1 MDISTEINSHN
12 RTTLSI
18 TDYDFLKA
26 FKEEG
31 ERIFFKLIHEQK
43 RIAKSEDCIL
53 TDKDKDEYP
62 FLQEVFQR
70 YQRKGYAVY
79 FVVNSGG
86 TKKDTITRINAHF
99 LDLDYGK
106 IPKYDN
112 NGKIIKDEK
121 KTVYEYRTANEIEN
135 YKIECLKN
143 LKNFALYPNIIVET
157 KNGFHIYWL
166 IEQQSKKDLVLFTPL
181 QVELMN
187 YFKQYESY
195 PEHVDASAK
204 SIERVLRIPNYYHLK
219 DPNDPFLVKCIHFD
233 ISRKYTQEEL
243 ASAIGVS
250 VADLENYLTAEKQR
264 KNIKKPTKGHPISQI
279 ESVPNAISHKKA
291 PIGYT
296 DIITTLRSIDIR
308 HYLGINCELNQN
320 FKCIFHDDKHPSAQI
335 NLKGNSY
342 KYFCY
347 SSNCSCNTNK
357 GMDIIDI
364 VMMQKNCSTSDA
376 IKYLTE
382 YYNLSVSFLDIDWAQ
397 KQKEK
402 YHKNI
407 DIINSLQK
415 YREKYPYLNRILRYA
430 YPYIQTILS
439 IALDNIVCD
448 LFKIDGEALFFFSN
462 RYLAKKSNKTLD
474 RTNKYINL
482 LCVLGL
488 LVKVP
493 YNNINDKIVKKA
505 KEISKKNK
513 EQGIC
518 FYTIPDYASVLD
530 IAEERAKTL
539 ITYRFSIKGMSRTYI
554 ANVFGQE
561 IADQVYHVH
570 IKPSTKNYL
579 VQESIENFILQQV
592 HQVGYCTKDMV
603 INQSI
608 IVNGV
613 SIKKHTKDFEFRRI
627 LPDILQKYSLVYV
640 KANKEINSKLNINT
654 FKYIIVKEELIS
666 MLRQKV

>member
-1 MDISTEINSHN
+1 MDIFAQIDLHT
-12 RTTLSI
+12 RTTLNI
-18 TDYDFLKA
+18 TDYNFLRA
-26 FKEEG
+26 FKNEG
-31 ERIFFKLIHEQK
+31 ERTFFRLIQEQK
-43 RIAKSEDCIL
+43 GIVKSEDCIL
-53 TDKDKDEYP
+53 TDKDNDEYP

-86 TKKDTITRINAHF
+86 TKQEIITRINAHF
-99 LDLDYGK
+99 LDFDYGK
-106 IPKYDN
+106 ISKYDG
-112 NGKIIKDEK
+112 NGKIIKEGK
-121 KTVYEYRTANEIEN
+121 KTVYEYRTAAEIEN
-135 YKIECLKN
+135 YKIECLKT
-143 LKNFALYPNIIVET
+143 LKNFALPPNIIVET

-166 IEQQSKKDLVLFTPL
+166 IDQQSKKDLLIFTPL

-187 YFKQYESY
+187 YFRQYENY
-195 PEHVDASAK
+195 PEHVDTSAK

-219 DPNDPFLVKCIHFD
+219 DPNEPFLVKCIHFD
-233 ISRKYTQEEL
+233 ISRRYTQKEL
-243 ASAIGVS
+243 AEAIDINI
-250 VADLENYLTAEKQR
+250 ADLENSITVK
-264 KNIKKPTKGHPISQI
+264 KHGKKVTKPTTGKIGNQMGSI
-279 ESVPNAISHKKA
+279 PNTIQHQKVSL
-291 PIGYT
+291 GYK
-296 DIITTLRSIDIR
+296 DIITTLRSIDMR

-347 SSNCSCNTNK
+347 SSNCLCNTNK

-364 VMMQKNCSTSDA
+364 VMMRKNCSTSDA
-376 IKYLTE
+376 IKHLIE
-382 YYNLSVSFLDIDWAQ
+382 YYNLSVSFLDIGWAQ

-407 DIINSLQK
+407 NIIQSLK
-415 YREKYPYLNRILRYA
+415 KNTEKYPYLNRILRYA
-430 YPYIQTILS
+430 FPYLQTILS
-439 IALDNIVCD
+439 IAQDNIISN
-448 LFKIDGEALFFFSN
+448 LFKVDGEALFFFSN
-462 RYLAKKSNKTLD
+462 RYLAKKTHKTLD

-488 LVKVP
+488 LIKVP
-493 YNNINDKIVKKA
+493 YNRIDDKIVKTA

-518 FYTIPDYASVLD
+518 FYTIPDYALILD
-530 IAEERAKTL
+530 VAEKRAKTL
-539 ITYRFSIKGMSRTYI
+539 IECRFSIKGMSRTYI
-554 ANVFGQE
+554 ENVFGQE
-561 IADQVYHVH
+561 FADQVYHVH

-579 VQESIENFILQQV
+579 IQESIENFILQQV
-592 HQVGYCTKDMV
+592 HQVGYCTKEMV

-608 IVNGV
+608 VVNGV

>member
-1 MDISTEINSHN
+1 MD
-12 RTTLSI
+12 
-18 TDYDFLKA
+18 
-26 FKEEG
+26 G
-31 ERIFFKLIHEQK
+31 
-43 RIAKSEDCIL
+43 
-53 TDKDKDEYP
+53 
-62 FLQEVFQR
+62 
-70 YQRKGYAVY
+70 
-79 FVVNSGG
+79 
-86 TKKDTITRINAHF
+86 
-99 LDLDYGK
+99 
-106 IPKYDN
+106 
-112 NGKIIKDEK
+112 
-121 KTVYEYRTANEIEN
+121 
-135 YKIECLKN
+135 
-143 LKNFALYPNIIVET
+143 
-157 KNGFHIYWL
+157 
-166 IEQQSKKDLVLFTPL
+166 
-181 QVELMN
+181 
-187 YFKQYESY
+187 
-195 PEHVDASAK
+195 AK

-219 DPNDPFLVKCIHFD
+219 DPNEPFLVKCIHFD
-233 ISRKYTQEEL
+233 TSRRYIQEEL
-243 ASAIGVS
+243 ASAIGINI
-250 VADLENYLTAEKQR
+250 ADLENYLTAEKQR

-518 FYTIPDYASVLD
+518 FYTIPDYALVLD

-561 IADQVYHVH
+561 FADQIYHVR
-570 IKPSTKNYL
+570 IKKSNKNHF
-579 VQESIENFILQQV
+579 VQEYIEHFILKQI
-592 HQVGYCTKDMV
+592 HQFGYCTKDMV
-603 INQSI
+603 INQPI
-608 IVNGV
+608 IINGV
-613 SIKKHTKDFEFRRI
+613 CIKKYTKDFEFRRI
-627 LPDILQKYSLVYV
+627 LPDILQKYCLVYI
-640 KANKEINSKLNINT
+640 KANKEINKKLSIDT
-654 FKYIIVKEELIS
+654 SKYIIVKEELIS
-666 MLRQKV
+666 N